1 MPEAIDVENDEPVP
15 HSVPVSIFLHLVPGA
30 AMTLSHVAIIGY
42 VVSAGLP
49 SIVSWAVLVNVFVFY
64 PIMFGILFFVA
75 RRRGNKG
82 FSLEGVVTY
91 RATLAIWK
99 QLGWTLVVLVA
110 TGLIFLLLAPVTEWM
125 QTFFEW
131 MPPTDE
137 GYDGDF
143 PTSVIAITFAL
154 NVVFTGIAT
163 PISEEL
169 YYRGYLLPR
178 MPVAFGTAGPVVHSF
193 LFAVHHFHSPWMIVT
208 RTIGL
213 LPMIYVTRYTK
224 SLVPAVI
231 SHSLVNIY
239 SMFEGAAAR
248 WGDEQA

>member
-1 MPEAIDVENDEPVP
+1 MPEDIENENNQPVP
-15 HSVPVSIFLHLVPGA
+15 HSVATSIFLHLIPGA
-30 AMTLSHVAIIGY
+30 AMTVSHVAIIGS

-64 PIMFGILFFVA
+64 PIMFGVLFFVA

-82 FSLEGVVTY
+82 FSLEGVVIY
-91 RATLAIWK
+91 RATLAIRK
-99 QLGWTLVVLVA
+99 QLGWTLVILLA
-110 TGLIFLLLAPVTEWM
+110 TGPIFLLLAPLTEWM
-125 QTFFEW
+125 QTFFDW

-154 NVVFTGIAT
+154 NVVFTGIVT

-178 MPVAFGTAGPVVHSF
+178 MPLAFGAAGPVVHSF

-213 LPMIYVTRYTK
+213 LPTIYVTRYTR
-224 SLVPAVI
+224 SLLPAIV

-239 SMFEGAAAR
+239 SIFEGATAR
-248 WGDEQA
+248 WADD